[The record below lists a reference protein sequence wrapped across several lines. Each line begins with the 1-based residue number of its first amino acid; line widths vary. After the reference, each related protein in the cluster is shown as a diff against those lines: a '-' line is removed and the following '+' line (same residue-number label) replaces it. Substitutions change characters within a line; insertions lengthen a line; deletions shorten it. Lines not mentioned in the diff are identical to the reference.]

1 MRWIRVEPL
10 REIESK
16 KIGRTLIVPQQRPW
30 PANLVP
36 SPGKHTVPPVSERVK
51 RPIAASLGCLLAL
64 ALVASLAFG
73 SDSLQRL
80 DARALRRLAMHR
92 DGALG
97 DLATAVA
104 HLGDPLPQLLLLAVA
119 ALLAL
124 RLHGRER
131 ALAVVALVAGA
142 NLTTQLLKLAL
153 AQPRLQP
160 ILGYYQVG
168 ESAFPSGHTTAAAA
182 MTYAYVLAVPRRL
195 RLLAGAVGAV
205 LTIAVGASVVVLHRH
220 YPSDVLGGLL
230 VASAWFFAT
239 VAVLR
244 ARAESG
250 PG

>member
-1 MRWIRVEPL
+1 M
-10 REIESK
+10 
-16 KIGRTLIVPQQRPW
+16 
-30 PANLVP
+30 
-36 SPGKHTVPPVSERVK
+36 K

-80 DARALRRLAMHR
+80 DARVLRRLAMHR
-92 DGALG
+92 DGGLG
-97 DLATAVA
+97 DVATAIG

-119 ALLAL
+119 GLLAL
-124 RLHGRER
+124 HLYGRDR
-131 ALAVVALVAGA
+131 ALAVMALVAGA

-168 ESAFPSGHTTAAAA
+168 ETAFPSGHTTAAAA
-182 MTYAYVLAVPRRL
+182 MAYAYVLAVPRRM
-195 RLLAGAVGAV
+195 RLLTGAVGAV
-205 LTIAVGASVVVLHRH
+205 LAVAVGASVVVLHRH
-220 YPSDVLGGLL
+220 YPSDALGGLL

-239 VAVLR
+239 VAALR

-250 PG
+250 PE